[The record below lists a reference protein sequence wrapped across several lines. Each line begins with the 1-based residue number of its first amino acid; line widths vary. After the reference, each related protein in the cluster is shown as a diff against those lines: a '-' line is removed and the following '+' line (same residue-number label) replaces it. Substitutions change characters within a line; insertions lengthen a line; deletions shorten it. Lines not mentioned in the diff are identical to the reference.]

1 MHKKKGW
8 FCNHL
13 QELAQAD
20 AVERHRAREK
30 ESVGFL
36 WDFCRFFCLRR
47 LCQERKREEMIILAK
62 RHEVHQHRIH
72 AVSILSPG
80 HRCAS
85 LQKHT
90 DRRKN
95 INRISKVSSDNFLL
109 NQLFVSAKKGK
120 GRKRKGGGKLVLS
133 VWGALPS
140 GPPNIESIVFS
151 AFPSCVCS
159 AASRCRQFERAGGSG
174 AKRRCRRYSP
184 SIASIADG
192 DFCTFD
198 YGVQ

>member
-1 MHKKKGW
+1 MHKLGPKELVSKAFSGLSMHKKKGW

-72 AVSILSPG
+72 AVSIPQP
-80 HRCAS
+80 R
-85 LQKHT
+85 T
-90 DRRKN
+90 PVRE
-95 INRISKVSSDNFLL
+95 
-109 NQLFVSAKKGK
+109 SAKTY
-120 GRKRKGGGKLVLS
+120 R
-133 VWGALPS
+133 
-140 GPPNIESIVFS
+140 
-151 AFPSCVCS
+151 
-159 AASRCRQFERAGGSG
+159 
-174 AKRRCRRYSP
+174 
-184 SIASIADG
+184 
-192 DFCTFD
+192 
-198 YGVQ
+198 